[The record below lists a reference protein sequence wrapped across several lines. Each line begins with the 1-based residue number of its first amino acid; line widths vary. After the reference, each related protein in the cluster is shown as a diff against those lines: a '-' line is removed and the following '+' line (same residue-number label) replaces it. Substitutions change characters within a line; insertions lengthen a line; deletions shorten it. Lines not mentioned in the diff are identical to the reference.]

1 MNGTFQSPHYPGKY
15 PDGQHC
21 SWRITVNV
29 TQRIHLIFSSFNLQ
43 NESNTD
49 VFYVYDGENAT
60 MEMLGVFYGGNP
72 PPEEGIYSSS
82 NQMFLIFKS
91 DKTESYTGF
100 SAFYYSA
107 KKSGN
112 HF

>member
-1 MNGTFQSPHYPGKY
+1 MPYMD

-21 SWRITVNV
+21 SWRVTVNM
-29 TQRIHLIFSSFNLQ
+29 TKRIHLIFSSFNLQ

-49 VFYVYDGENAT
+49 VLYVYDGENAT

-91 DKTESYTGF
+91 DKNDS
-100 SAFYYSA
+100 
-107 KKSGN
+107 
-112 HF
+112 